1 MLKAAIFDLGGTLI
15 HLDATWERIREAR
28 MNAIDETIK
37 AHGAALDLDH
47 LKREYLRQHE
57 EESEYATRTLEEIEI
72 QQSFNNLFDR
82 LGVEARQRPP
92 NEELVKRFFAAEME
106 SWMLF
111 DGVVDMLQKV
121 RAMGLK
127 MGLLS
132 NARNDWAVREI
143 MNQLDLTKFFDGI
156 LTSAAIGIRKPRPEP
171 FRRILELLGVQ
182 ASEAVMIG
190 NSMEADV
197 AGAQPLGI
205 RTIRVK
211 FDDNVDEMPMNLNVS
226 VEPDI
231 TVSSVSEIVPAIK
244 RIAGL

>member
-28 MNAIDETIK
+28 MKAIDEALK
-37 AHGAALDLDH
+37 AHGVTLDLNH

-111 DGVVDMLQKV
+111 HGVVEMLQKV
-121 RAMGLK
+121 RALRLK

-143 MNQLDLTKFFDGI
+143 MNQLELTKFFDGI

-171 FRRILELLGVQ
+171 FRQILELLGVQ
-182 ASEAVMIG
+182 ATEAVMIG

-211 FDDNVDEMPMNLNVS
+211 FDDNVDEMPMNLDVS

-231 TVSSVSEIVPAIK
+231 TVSSMSEIVPAIK
-244 RIAGL
+244 RIAEL